1 MGAFH
6 WYYHGAVMTVSVSIE
21 EVRRLRARIEEINS
35 IPLDQIVWTLNDNV
49 VMFSEE
55 AIAEWKYVGLSNMY
69 FIEHVMDS

>member
-1 MGAFH
+1 
-6 WYYHGAVMTVSVSIE
+6 MTVSVSIE

-55 AIAEWKYVGLSNMY
+55 AIAEWKYVGLSNVY
-69 FIEHVMDS
+69 FIDHMMD

>member
-1 MGAFH
+1 
-6 WYYHGAVMTVSVSIE
+6 MTVSVSIE

-55 AIAEWKYVGLSNMY
+55 AIAEWKYVGLSNVY
-69 FIEHVMDS
+69 FIEYSLNQEQQ

>member
-1 MGAFH
+1 M
-6 WYYHGAVMTVSVSIE
+6 MTVSVSIE

-55 AIAEWKYVGLSNMY
+55 AIAEWKYVGLSNVY
-69 FIEHVMDS
+69 FIEYSLNQEQQ

>member
-1 MGAFH
+1 
-6 WYYHGAVMTVSVSIE
+6 MTVSVSIE

-55 AIAEWKYVGLSNMY
+55 AIAEWKYVGLSNVY
-69 FIEHVMDS
+69 FIEHAVDS